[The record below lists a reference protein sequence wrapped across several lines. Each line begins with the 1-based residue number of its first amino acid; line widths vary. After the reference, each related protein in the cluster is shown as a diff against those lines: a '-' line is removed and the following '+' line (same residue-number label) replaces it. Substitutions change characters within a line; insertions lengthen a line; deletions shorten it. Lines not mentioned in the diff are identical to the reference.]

1 MRTTNLERV
10 LVAEFVTKQPIDSVF
25 TAGDYILYVFGAL
38 VNKVGMSERDAIVY
52 IAKSEIKRRF
62 RELRDPRF
70 AETPFVI
77 DTYREDPSLT
87 GAELRLIQR
96 GKLR

>member
-1 MRTTNLERV
+1 MRTTSLERQ
-10 LVAEFVTKQPIDSVF
+10 LVAEFVNKQPIDSVF

-38 VNKVGMSERDAIVY
+38 INREGMNEASAI
-52 IAKSEIKRRF
+52 IHLAKSEIKRRF

-70 AETPFVI
+70 TETPFVI
-77 DTYREDPSLT
+77 DTYREDSSLT
-87 GAELRLIQR
+87 RSELRLIQR